1 MTDRPVSLLRS
12 VLFVPGNRP
21 DRIGKAARSGAD
33 AVVLDLEDA
42 VPAREKA
49 RARAVVADALAEV
62 RGPLTCVRIQA
73 LETGLWKDDLNAIV
87 GPGLDAVML
96 PKASPQSVVELAGRL
111 SELEGERDLAGPV
124 SILPLVETP
133 GGIVDGAEIAAASPR
148 VRTLVLGSGD
158 LTRELDL
165 LTIRWS
171 RSGEELAYARAKLI
185 VDARAAGCERPI
197 DGPYLEVR
205 DAEGFLAD
213 CERARVLGFQGK
225 LCLHPDQVPVANQRF
240 GPDPA
245 EVEFCRR
252 VIAAAEAAEAEGSA
266 ALTVDGVF
274 VDIAL
279 ARKARR
285 IVAIA
290 EALES
295 ASPETRKERAC

>member
-1 MTDRPVSLLRS
+1 MTDRPTPLLRS

-21 DRIGKAARSGAD
+21 DRIEKAARTGAD
-33 AVVLDLEDA
+33 AIVLDLEDA

-49 RARAVVADALAEV
+49 RARAVVRDALGEV
-62 RGPLTCVRIQA
+62 RAPFVCVRIQA
-73 LETGLWKDDLNAIV
+73 LETGLWKDDLDAIV

-111 SELEGERDLAGPV
+111 SELEGARGLAGPV

-133 GGIVDGAEIAAASPR
+133 GGIVCGAEIAAASPR

-171 RSGEELAYARAKLI
+171 RSGEELAYARGKLI
-185 VDARAAGCERPI
+185 LDARAAGCERPI

-213 CERARVLGFQGK
+213 CERARLLGFQGK

-252 VIAAAEAAEAEGSA
+252 VIAAAKAAEAEAPQPSPSMVSSSISRWPGRP
-266 ALTVDGVF
+266 G
-274 VDIAL
+274 
-279 ARKARR
+279 
-285 IVAIA
+285 
-290 EALES
+290 
-295 ASPETRKERAC
+295 ASSP